1 MFLIDTHNKK
11 AVPLDKKTF
20 SELNLSERKDLQEW
34 IADNPYILG
43 ERLLIIQKEF
53 AGFSDTKERLDLL
66 ALDENGKLVIIE
78 NKLDDSGKD
87 VTWQALKY
95 VSYCAA
101 LTKAEICD
109 IYQKFLGE
117 GNLAEEKIC
126 EFYDEPDY
134 ESIKLNPVDG
144 DQRIIFV
151 AANYRKEVTSTV
163 LWLRDH
169 GVDITCIKVTP
180 YIDGEKLYL
189 DVEQILPIQDIGDYQ
204 IKLSAKKQ
212 EDIVSSNEE
221 ASRHKLRRMFWSKAI
236 PVLRSKTGLYNNV
249 SPSKDNWLT
258 GASGHSGISFNPV
271 IRMDGARAELYID
284 TGDKER
290 NKQIFHKLFA
300 NKDEFVSKLG
310 QETDWQE
317 LPDKQACKVC
327 INYNDSGLLNEERWD
342 EVISFLAASIT
353 RLKEVFK
360 APLDTALKTN
370 PPDLS

>member
-1 MFLIDTHNKK
+1 MFLIDTRNKK
-11 AVPLDKKTF
+11 AVPLEKKTF

-109 IYQKFLGE
+109 IYQKFMGE
-117 GNLAEEKIC
+117 GSIAEEKLS
-126 EFYDEPDY
+126 EFFDEPDY

-151 AANYRKEVTSTV
+151 AANFRKEVTSTV

-169 GVDITCIKVTP
+169 GIDITCIKVTP
-180 YIDGEKLYL
+180 YLDGEKLYL

-221 ASRHKLRRMFWSKAI
+221 ASRHKLRRKFWEKAI
-236 PVLRSKTGLYNNV
+236 PILRAKTGMYSNV
-249 SPSKDNWLT
+249 SPTKDNWIT
-258 GASGHSGISFNPV
+258 GASGHSGITYNPV
-271 IRMDGARAELYID
+271 ILMDGARAELYID
-284 TGDKER
+284 TGDYDR
-290 NKQIFHKLFA
+290 NKRIFNSLYEK
-300 NKDEFVSKLG
+300 KDEFDAKLG
-310 QETDWQE
+310 LEAYWRE
-317 LPDKQACKVC
+317 IPDKRASIIC
-327 INYNDSGLLNEERWD
+327 ISNNDNGLIDEEHWD
-342 EVISFLAASIT
+342 DVINFLASSIMK
-353 RLKEVFK
+353 LKEVFK
-360 APLDTALKTN
+360 TPLDAASKG
-370 PPDLS
+370 

>member
-11 AVPLDKKTF
+11 AVPLKKKTF
-20 SELNLSERKDLQEW
+20 SELNLSERNDLQEW

-66 ALDENGKLVIIE
+66 ALDENSKLVVIE

-87 VTWQALKY
+87 VVWQALKY
-95 VSYCAA
+95 VSYCAT
-101 LTKAEICD
+101 LTTAEICD
-109 IYQKFLGE
+109 IYQNYIGE
-117 GNLAEEKIC
+117 GAIAKEKLC
-126 EFYDEPDY
+126 EFFDEPDY

-151 AANYRKEVTSTV
+151 AANFRKEVTSTV

-169 GVDITCIKVTP
+169 GVDITCIKVAP
-180 YIDGEKLYL
+180 YQDGDKIYL

-221 ASRHKLRRMFWSKAI
+221 ASRHKLRRKFWEKAI
-236 PVLRSKTGLYNNV
+236 PVLRFKTGLYNNV

-258 GASGHSGISFNPV
+258 GASGYSGVSFNPV

-290 NKQIFHKLFA
+290 NKHIFHKLYER
-300 NKDEFVSKLG
+300 KDEYNTRLG
-310 QETDWQE
+310 SETDWQE
-317 LPDKQACKVC
+317 LPDKQASKVC
-327 INYNDSGLLNEERWD
+327 INFSDSGLVDEEHWD
-342 EVISFLAASIT
+342 EVIDFLSKSIT
-353 RLKEVFK
+353 KLKDVFK
-360 APLDTALKTN
+360 SPLDAAIK
-370 PPDLS
+370 D

>member
-1 MFLIDTHNKK
+1 MFLIDTHKKK
-11 AVPLDKKTF
+11 AIPLDKKTF
-20 SELNLSERKDLQEW
+20 SELNISERKDLQEW

-101 LTKAEICD
+101 LTKNEICD
-109 IYQKFLGE
+109 IYQDYIGDSV
-117 GNLAEEKIC
+117 LAKDKLS
-126 EFYDEPDY
+126 EFFDEPDY
-134 ESIKLNPVDG
+134 ESIKLNPGDA

-151 AANYRKEVTSTV
+151 AARFRKEVTSTV

-180 YIDGEKLYL
+180 YLDSEKLYL

-212 EDIVSSNEE
+212 DEIVSFKEE
-221 ASRHKLRRMFWSKAI
+221 ASRHILRRKFWEKAI
-236 PVLRSKTGLYNNV
+236 PVLRSRTGIYSNV
-249 SPSKDNWLT
+249 SPTKDNWIT
-258 GASGHSGISFNPV
+258 GASGNSGISFNSV
-271 IRMDGARAELYID
+271 ILMDGARAEVYID

-290 NKQIFHKLFA
+290 NKRIFNELYKHK
-300 NKDEFVSKLG
+300 DDYGSKVG
-310 QETDWQE
+310 FEIDWQE
-317 LPDKQACKVC
+317 LPEKRASRIC
-327 INYNDSGLLNEERWD
+327 INFKEYGLINEERWD
-342 EVISFLAASIT
+342 DVISFLAISISK
-353 RLKEVFK
+353 LKETFASSFNV
-360 APLDTALKTN
+360 
-370 PPDLS
+370 